1 MAKRICS
8 LVAAVLLL
16 CGMLTLPASAAVY
29 AFLVDKVD
37 IISSAEYSALYDDIA
52 DAVRR
57 SGVNTAVV
65 VTDLGQKEEN
75 SNRRAFAEDYYDV
88 HFASSRSCVILVI
101 DIDPETLFEYN
112 YIYLQ
117 GTGYD
122 VYNGSIAD
130 VYSNMTA
137 AMESGGISAGIRSF
151 AKDLY
156 DIADGADI
164 SGADSSAAAFK
175 GVLSDLE
182 NKFTESQKNELTA
195 LLTDTAQDIQCNVG
209 VVITDNLNGK
219 SDRAYADD
227 FLDDTFGVGSGAV
240 VLLYNDDRSNMN
252 YTDWI
257 SANGR
262 GTDLYGGR
270 TDDIFDA
277 VYSGSLGV
285 KKDIYPASD
294 YEESIRNFC
303 RYLSNHKTTSYTDG
317 YVTDFDAL
325 DGLNIA
331 ADVVNW
337 AYFLAVPVMIGI
349 VVAITVTTVVIKG
362 YTKKK
367 PVSAAVYLDSAR
379 TRFLNKSD
387 AFVREYTTHV
397 RISSSSSSHSSSH
410 RSGGGGHRSGRSGGG
425 GRRR

>member
-1 MAKRICS
+1 MAEKICS

-16 CGMLTLPASAAVY
+16 CGMLTLPASASAY
-29 AFLVDKVD
+29 AYLVDKVD
-37 IISSAEYSALYDDIA
+37 IIGSADYSALCDDIT
-52 DAVRR
+52 DAAER
-57 SGVNTAVV
+57 SGVNIAVV
-65 VTDLGQKEEN
+65 VTDLGQKEDD

-88 HFASSRSCVILVI
+88 HFASSRGCAILVI
-101 DIDPETLFEYN
+101 DIDPETLLEYN

-117 GTGYD
+117 DVGYD

-137 AMESGGISAGIRSF
+137 AMESGGISAGVRSF

-164 SGADSSAAAFK
+164 SGADSTAAAFK

-182 NKFTESQKNELTA
+182 NKFTESQERELTA

-209 VVITDNLNGK
+209 VVITDDLKGK

-227 FLDDTFGVGSGAV
+227 FLDGTFGVGSGAV

-317 YVTDFDAL
+317 YVTDFDGL

-337 AYFLAVPVMIGI
+337 VYFLAVPVMIGI
-349 VVAITVTTVVIKG
+349 VVSLTVTVMVTKG

-397 RISSSSSSHSSSH
+397 RISSSSSSHSGSH